1 MKKDT
6 IVQFV
11 GFVTN
16 LKLNDFIPKWE
27 GYAQKLKGKNTESF
41 LQQHSGETKNKFKYI
56 SQHEWNDADFDF
68 TFMNER
74 KSDNFPDHTVRVIQA
89 GGYIPLQIQRK
100 RHKENGD
107 IKIVAFVGHDEREMN
122 FYTELSPLYSNLNI
136 YQAYYESCLY
146 SHVLEFF
153 VKESKFEELMHQLKQ
168 RPGVETGVYKD
179 CLVAA
184 V

>member
-1 MKKDT
+1 MKKDI

-16 LKLNDFIPKWE
+16 LKLNEFIPKWE

-56 SQHEWNDADFDF
+56 SQHEWNDSDFDF
-68 TFMNER
+68 TFMNEK
-74 KSDNFPDHTVRVIQA
+74 KSEHFPDHNVRLIQA

-100 RHKENGD
+100 RNKENGD
-107 IKIVAFVGHDEREMN
+107 IKIVAFIGHDENDMN
-122 FYTELSPLYSNLNI
+122 FYTELSSLYSSLNI

-146 SHVLEFF
+146 SHVMDFY
-153 VKESKFEELMHQLKQ
+153 VKESNFEELLNQLKH
-168 RPGVETGVYKD
+168 RPGVETGVYKKSMA
-179 CLVAA
+179 LAT
-184 V
+184 